1 MTGAAESGRSA
12 ATRRL
17 LLARAT
23 ALSTALAVPACTPF
37 TLTRREP
44 ATLHRLTPLTTV
56 PDNLPVLDRR
66 LLIEPPTAAS
76 GLNTARI
83 PLRPEPTLLDYF
95 ANAQFVE
102 VVPIMVQSL
111 VRESLDATGA
121 LDVLGPDATGLRP
134 DYVLRLHIQDFQ
146 AEYDQGVTRPP
157 LIDIRMQLRL
167 LGLPRRESLAT
178 ARGRQTVRADGTA
191 VETVILAF
199 DQAMGLVLRR
209 IVTWTIDEI
218 ARREA

>member
-1 MTGAAESGRSA
+1 VAAGSA
-12 ATRRL
+12 IA
-17 LLARAT
+17 
-23 ALSTALAVPACTPF
+23 ACTPF
-37 TLTRREP
+37 TLARREP
-44 ATLHRLTPLTTV
+44 ATLHRLTLLTTV

-83 PLRPEPTLLDYF
+83 ALRPDPMLLDYF

-102 VVPIMVQSL
+102 VLPIMVQDL
-111 VRESLDATGA
+111 VRDSLDATGS
-121 LDVLGPDATGLRP
+121 LDVLGPDATGLRA

-146 AEYDQGVTRPP
+146 AEYDRGLGQPP
-157 LIDIRMQLRL
+157 LINIRIQLRL

-178 ARGRQTVRADGTA
+178 ARGQQTLRADGTA
-191 VETVILAF
+191 LETVIQGF

-209 IVTWTIDEI
+209 IVTWTIEEI
-218 ARREA
+218 ARQQR

>member
-1 MTGAAESGRSA
+1 MT
-12 ATRRL
+12 TRRHVAGSL
-17 LLARAT
+17 SLVSLGLGLA
-23 ALSTALAVPACTPF
+23 ACTPF
-37 TLTRREP
+37 VLTRREP

-66 LLIEPPTAAS
+66 LLIEPPSAAS

-83 PLRPEPTLLDYF
+83 PLRPDPTLLDYF

-102 VVPIMVQSL
+102 VVPILVQGL

-146 AEYDQGVTRPP
+146 AEYDRGLEEAP
-157 LIDIRMQLRL
+157 LINIRMQLRL
-167 LGLPRRESLAT
+167 LAQPRRESLAT
-178 ARGRQTVRADGTA
+178 GRAQQTLRADGTA
-191 VETVILAF
+191 IETVIQAF

>member
-1 MTGAAESGRSA
+1 MI
-12 ATRRL
+12 TRRHFSGSL
-17 LLARAT
+17 TTLSAGLA
-23 ALSTALAVPACTPF
+23 LGACTPF
-37 TLTRREP
+37 ALTRRE
-44 ATLHRLTPLTTV
+44 ATTLHRLTPLTTV

-83 PLRPEPTLLDYF
+83 PLRPDPTLLDYF

-111 VRESLDATGA
+111 VRESVDATGA

-146 AEYDQGVTRPP
+146 AEYDRGLNQPP
-157 LIDIRMQLRL
+157 LINIRMQLRL

-178 ARGRQTVRADGTA
+178 GRGQQTLRAEGTA
-191 VETVILAF
+191 LETVIQAF

-209 IVTWTIDEI
+209 IVTWTIEEI
-218 ARREA
+218 ARQER

>member
-1 MTGAAESGRSA
+1 MTVRRGLL
-12 ATRRL
+12 RRL
-17 LLARAT
+17 ALLPAG
-23 ALSTALAVPACTPF
+23 LALAACTPF
-37 TLTRREP
+37 ALTRREP
-44 ATLHRLTPLTTV
+44 ATLHRLTALTTV
-56 PDNLPVLDRR
+56 PDSLPALDRR

-111 VRESLDATGA
+111 VRESLDVTRS

-146 AEYDQGVTRPP
+146 AEYDRGTMQPP
-157 LIDIRMQLRL
+157 LINIRMQLRL
-167 LGLPRRESLAT
+167 LGMPRRDSLAT
-178 ARGRQTVRADGTA
+178 GRGQQTVRADGNGLDA
-191 VETVILAF
+191 VIRAF
-199 DQAMGLVLRR
+199 DQAMALVLRR

-218 ARREA
+218 ARREG